1 MASPTTS
8 NTRFAIPS
16 FNGLPGDRSSARP
29 GPPAQ
34 ESPRLLRPG
43 LRPFPTH
50 PFPSLKLGV
59 LRWAVENRPEGGCLK
74 PPFPQKPP
82 RFLQGRALPD
92 LLQDLLLFFCC
103 FLSFFLF
110 LQTLPAPPRPATH
123 PPLRTVGWTGRTP
136 RSAPRL
142 CIRSAPGRSELRAPG
157 PAARPIGVVEGGS

>member
-92 LLQDLLLFFCC
+92 PVHDLLLFFLL
-103 FLSFFLF
+103 LSFFF
-110 LQTLPAPPRPATH
+110 SFFANFARAPAARHSPAAVNSRLDWAH
-123 PPLRTVGWTGRTP
+123 APLRSAPLYPQRTGSLRTP
-136 RSAPRL
+136 RSRTG
-142 CIRSAPGRSELRAPG
+142 SAADRGC
-157 PAARPIGVVEGGS
+157 